1 MLDGR
6 SAHWILQLLAVLV
19 VGCGAGG
26 DPPEPNPIS
35 GTTGGATGLGGT
47 TSTGGVD
54 LNVDSSGGGTGNIDG
69 IIDLTMPSD
78 FTPAERGGFKLGE
91 PIPVD
96 ATGSTETVPARNDP
110 CGTVLTG
117 VVRDFTAANN
127 EETGH
132 PDFAA
137 GISNLVPGLVKA
149 TLDADRKPMASD
161 RYAEGFIESPAS
173 FAEWYR
179 NVPEHN
185 LPYLLELYL
194 EPGDGVFSFTSHD
207 FYPLDDQGFG
217 NEWLD
222 HNFHFTFE
230 LHTAFVYEGGEVFQF
245 TGDDDLWVF
254 INGQLAIDLGGVHD
268 ESSERIELDAQAGAL
283 GLSVGGSYP
292 LDFFHAERW
301 CCESN
306 FAIETTLT
314 FTNCGTVP
322 TIY

>member
-1 MLDGR
+1 MDPAPV
-6 SAHWILQLLAVLV
+6 SAPAV
-19 VGCGAGG
+19 GTGG
-26 DPPEPNPIS
+26 NAPIDLT
-35 GTTGGATGLGGT
+35 GTGGASLD
-47 TSTGGVD
+47 VPP
-54 LNVDSSGGGTGNIDG
+54 SGGGGAFDG
-69 IIDLTMPSD
+69 VIDLTMPSD
-78 FTPAERGGFKLGE
+78 FTPAEEGGFKLGDA
-91 PIPVD
+91 IPTD
-96 ATGSTETVPARNDP
+96 ATGATDTVPTRNDP

-117 VVRDFTAANN
+117 VVRDFTTRGN

-132 PDFAA
+132 PDFGA
-137 GISNLVPGLVKA
+137 GISNLVANLVEP
-149 TLDADRKPMASD
+149 TLDTDRKPLAGPN
-161 RYAEGFIESPAS
+161 YAQGFIESPAS

-179 NVPEHN
+179 NVPAHN

-194 EPGDGVFSFTSHD
+194 EPGDEGVFSFTSHD
-207 FYPLDDQGFG
+207 FYPLDNQGFG

-222 HNFHFTFE
+222 HNFHFSFE
-230 LHTAFVYEGGEVFQF
+230 LHTAFLYEGGEVFEF

-268 ESSERIELDAQAGAL
+268 ETSERIELDAEATRL
-283 GLSVGGSYP
+283 GLVPGHSYP

-306 FAIETTLT
+306 FAIETTMT

>member
-1 MLDGR
+1 MLGAR
-6 SAHWILQLLAVLV
+6 RVGWLGLMIVVFV

-26 DPPEPNPIS
+26 DPPDPNAVS
-35 GTTGGATGLGGT
+35 VNTGGATFSDGTTGGVSLDIDT
-47 TSTGGVD
+47 
-54 LNVDSSGGGTGNIDG
+54 SSGATGNIDG
-69 IIDLTMPSD
+69 IVDLTMPSD
-78 FTPAERGGFKLGE
+78 FTPAEHGGFKLGE

-96 ATGSTETVPARNDP
+96 AIGAIDTVPARTDP

-117 VVRDFTAANN
+117 VVRDFTSQSDT
-127 EETGH
+127 ETGH
-132 PDFAA
+132 SDFGA
-137 GISNLVPGLVKA
+137 GISHLVPGLVEP
-149 TLDADRKPMASD
+149 TLDADRKPMASALHVD
-161 RYAEGFIESPAS
+161 GFIESPAS

-185 LPYLLELYL
+185 QPYLLELYL
-194 EPGDGVFSFTSHD
+194 EPGDGVFRFMSHD
-207 FYPLDDQGFG
+207 FYPLDGQGFG

-268 ESSERIELDAQAGAL
+268 ETSDRIELDAQAAAL
-283 GLSVGGSYP
+283 GLTIGNSYP